1 PDFRKLSQL
10 SKLLQGSGVTL
21 PQRLLQC
28 IPPSI
33 QQEEFQLIVDAL
45 QTGGHYSQARQV
57 AELGDLPVHR
67 LLLSQL
73 LQEVNIHKTKWQWMR
88 LETRVA
94 FWKTC
99 HIRLKADGTDPG
111 AASQFFRSQ
120 SEVAFP
126 PTDHESKTEI
136 LDIQECCL
144 LLQLTAHWL
153 SLQIPTPVDEL
164 ERLEKRFWLC
174 EVQKYILTATI
185 EKESVFNL
193 PPPAITPEINAY
205 EVLMNEFSFSNI
217 PDLNMEKYL
226 SLEGFQSHSEKQE
239 ELDAESEL
247 GFEERRVLALL
258 IGQLLDK
265 GGIHEASRVC
275 RYFTIHSPDVR
286 VVLRCHALACGAM
299 VPEPHE
305 ETSEAAAMKALTNSP
320 SLSSVS
326 SFVMLPLLED
336 AVTVQIKKL
345 VGQCFHGSSYCKQ
358 ILSLYQLSKEL
369 QCPFSHISREDP
381 HSVLKNLL
389 MLKQPD
395 RFRMAKT
402 FIKAQG
408 LSADTV
414 AELVSDALVQG
425 LLASTQEL
433 QPGEKQI
440 FRPSDGQESLIQL
453 IRLCEDSNIV
463 GLKLMEYLH
472 NVPLRNLNSVV
483 ELLIVAHSCFSLTCN
498 MEGIV
503 RVLQAARHLSHTYL
517 APGEHYSLL

>member
-1 PDFRKLSQL
+1 
-10 SKLLQGSGVTL
+10 
-21 PQRLLQC
+21 
-28 IPPSI
+28 
-33 QQEEFQLIVDAL
+33 
-45 QTGGHYSQARQV
+45 
-57 AELGDLPVHR
+57 
-67 LLLSQL
+67 
-73 LQEVNIHKTKWQWMR
+73 MR

-94 FWKTC
+94 FWKKC

-111 AASQFFRSQ
+111 ATSQFFRSQ

-126 PTDHESKTEI
+126 PSDHESKTEI

-174 EVQKYILTATI
+174 EVQKHILTATI

-193 PPPAITPEINAY
+193 LPPAITPETNAY
-205 EVLMNEFSFSNI
+205 EVFMKEFSFSNI

-226 SLEGFQSHSEKQE
+226 SLDGFQSHSEKQE

-305 ETSEAAAMKALTNSP
+305 ETSEAAEMKALTNSP

-336 AVTVQIKKL
+336 AVTVQIQKL
-345 VGQCFHGSSYCKQ
+345 VGQCCHGSSYCKQ

-389 MLKQPD
+389 MLEQPD

-517 APGEHYSLL
+517 APGEHYSLLVSP